1 MRLVIDEKRAVGIE
15 LPKDAYNKLESEPTA
30 DPADVPDGLLD
41 ARPEMMAVETGEMA
55 GGGGGVDESG
65 SEADED
71 EDVDESEEES
81 EEEDDDDDDD
91 VEEESD
97 DENLASSA
105 NDFA

>member
-1 MRLVIDEKRAVGIE
+1 MIDEKRAVGIE

-41 ARPEMMAVETGEMA
+41 ARLEMTAVETGEMA

-71 EDVDESEEES
+71 EDAEESEESEES
-81 EEEDDDDDDD
+81 EEEGDDDDDD